1 MVDVRWVNV
10 YYLNI
15 TVLIVWCL
23 FMISKKISW
32 CDIWVLIVLFGVVSL
47 FADVAYEGGRSILP
61 SYMTKVLG
69 AGILLLGVGIGFAEF
84 LGLALRL
91 AVGFIADITRG
102 YWVLV
107 FLGYGLVYAVPF
119 LALVWNP
126 YIALAL
132 FIVERFGKAIRAP
145 ARDALLS
152 SIPNVGRG
160 MVFGIHELLDQL
172 GAVLGP
178 GIASMMLL
186 YYGNYRLAYM
196 SLGISVTLA
205 LMALYVARTCWSKLG
220 LHVPGI
226 NSSNKMFFVKNAINR
241 ELSLYLF
248 FVFFAV
254 AALVPYQI
262 ILYVAQGMVSDW
274 LVPIVYLV
282 AQGIDAGSALLA
294 GYSFDRIGVLSITPA
309 ILATPLTALTLGYSY
324 ISSNTWIIIVSAII
338 YGFVIGYHESIF
350 RAALANIALEEY
362 RGTSYGLYYTS
373 YGLGLIVAGYS
384 VSVFYSNPIILT
396 TYSSTLVLIAI
407 MLLINIAQHRK

>member
-1 MVDVRWVNV
+1 
-10 YYLNI
+10 
-15 TVLIVWCL
+15 
-23 FMISKKISW
+23 MISKKVGW
-32 CDIWVLIVLFGVVSL
+32 CSIWVLIVLFGSVSL

-69 AGILLLGVGIGFAEF
+69 ASILLLGVGIGFAEF

-91 AVGFIADITRG
+91 VAGFIADITRG

-126 YIALAL
+126 YVALAL

-160 MVFGIHELLDQL
+160 MIFGIHELLDQL

-178 GIASMMLL
+178 SIASMVLL

-196 SLGISVTLA
+196 LLGISVTLA
-205 LMALYVARTCWSKLG
+205 LMTLYVAKTCWSKLG

-226 NSSNKMFFVKNAINR
+226 RSSNKTFFVKGAINR
-241 ELSLYLF
+241 ELLLYLF

-262 ILYVAQGMVSDW
+262 ILYVAQGMVSEW

-282 AQGIDAGSALLA
+282 AQGVDAGSALLA
-294 GYSFDRIGVLSITPA
+294 GYSFDRIGILSIIPA
-309 ILATPLTALTLGYSY
+309 ILATPLTALTLGYGY
-324 ISSNTWIIIVSAII
+324 ISSNIWIIIVTAVI
-338 YGFVIGYHESIF
+338 YGFVLGYHESIF
-350 RAALANIALEEY
+350 RAALANVAPGEY
-362 RGTSYGLYYTS
+362 RGTGYGLYYTS
-373 YGLGLIVAGYS
+373 YGLGLVVAGYF

-396 TYSSTLVLIAI
+396 TYSSALVFITI
-407 MLLINIAQHRK
+407 ILLINIIQHKK